1 MKKVYLL
8 IISCF
13 LYSLLLAQKPGVVK
27 GVAFDTL
34 TKQPVAAATVT
45 LLQKKDSSLVSFALT
60 DSKGQFEITGL
71 PNGEYRL
78 LTTHVSYH
86 NNSRLFTI
94 DDNHKQVNLGNI
106 IMNDVSR
113 MLSEVTVTAEAP
125 PVTLIDDT
133 VQYNAGSF
141 KTVPNATV
149 EQLLKKMPGIKV
161 EKDGTVKAQGQE
173 VKKVL
178 VDGKEFFGND
188 PKLATRNLP
197 ADAVDK
203 VQVYDKASDQA
214 QLTGFDDGNSEKTIN
229 LKLKKDKKKGMFGKA
244 MAGGG
249 TNDRYEGKFNVNSF
263 KGARQFSV
271 IGMGNNTNAE
281 GFSFMDMLSFNGSM
295 SNMGQSGS
303 GGGIELSIRD
313 DNNGGQNDN
322 SNGIR
327 TIWGG
332 GFNYNNIIGNK
343 TNFTS
348 NYFYNRYNPNTESH
362 IQRQYF
368 LPGDT
373 SYLYNQNSFAKNINN
388 THKINLGADIQI
400 DSFHS
405 IKISPSIGYQQTANA
420 EVSDYNTFS
429 LSGKP
434 GTNGYSENG
443 SGNKGYNFRNDILFR
458 KKFRRTGRT
467 LSFSLQNNLNA
478 SDGDGSLFSTN
489 TYLNTS
495 GTLIRTDS
503 INQHNTNSS
512 DLNGY
517 TAKLVYTEP
526 IFKRSL
532 LEFSVAKSNTIS
544 TAQKKTYDYNKLS
557 GKFDNLNDRLTNDYE
572 NSYGYNQA
580 GIRWRMQL
588 RKFNA
593 AAGLNWQQSELEGE
607 SIAAG
612 KDTAISKTF
621 YNLLPNVRLQY
632 NFTKFRNL
640 RLNYTT
646 STKQPSVTQLQP
658 VPDNTDPLNIKAGN
672 ADLKQE
678 LTHMV
683 QLNFFSVNPFRNKL
697 LFAFFNLRRTDN
709 KIVDFDTI
717 DSVGVKTTRPV
728 NVDGV
733 YDISGT
739 VNLGLPVR
747 FLKGTVH
754 FGNSG
759 SYTKNRSFINGAA
772 NSINTL
778 NINPDI
784 RLEIDASEK
793 LDISLFAG
801 INYYKTQYGLQS
813 SLNTEYLNQ
822 QYGTEV
828 NWQLPKRFYFNTE
841 FTYTINT
848 QRASGFNAKVPLW
861 NAFISKQFLRFN
873 RGEIKLSAFDVLKQN
888 VGVSRSTSQN
898 YIEDKRVRN
907 LQRFF
912 LLSFTYSLTKNG
924 LNAPGEVG
932 DIHIIRK

>member
-1 MKKVYLL
+1 MKKLYLL
-8 IISCF
+8 IICCF
-13 LYSLLLAQKPGVVK
+13 LYSFLLAQKNGVVK
-27 GVAFDTL
+27 GIAFDTL
-34 TKQPVAAATVT
+34 SKQPVVAATVT
-45 LLQKKDSSLVSFALT
+45 LLLKKDSSLVSFAMT
-60 DSKGQFEITGL
+60 DSRGQFEIAGL
-71 PNGEYRL
+71 ANGEYRL

-86 NNSRLFTI
+86 NSSRLFAI
-94 DDNHKQVNLGNI
+94 NDNNKQVNLGNI
-106 IMNDVSR
+106 IMTDVSR

-229 LKLKKDKKKGMFGKA
+229 LKLKKDKKKGMFGKV

-249 TNDRYEGKFNVNSF
+249 TNDRFEGKGNVNSF

-271 IGMGNNTNAE
+271 LGMGNNTNSE

-295 SNMGQSGS
+295 SNVQQG
-303 GGGIELSIRD
+303 GGGIEISIRND
-313 DNNGGQNDN
+313 NDN
-322 SNGIR
+322 SQNNSSNGIK

-348 NYFYNRYNPNTESH
+348 NYFYNRYNPNTETH

-368 LPGDT
+368 LPGDS
-373 SYLYNQNSFAKNINN
+373 SYYYNQNAFAKNLNN
-388 THKINLGADIQI
+388 SHKLNLGADIQI

-405 IKISPSIGYQQTANA
+405 IKISPSIGYQQTANSS
-420 EVSDYNTFS
+420 VSDYNTFS
-429 LSGKP
+429 LTGKP
-434 GTNGYSENG
+434 GTSGYSENE
-443 SGNKGYNFRNDILFR
+443 SNNKGYNFRNDLLFR
-458 KKFRRTGRT
+458 KKFRRAGRT
-467 LSFSLQNNLNA
+467 LSLSLQNNVNA
-478 SDGDGSLFSTN
+478 SDGDGSLLSTN
-489 TYLNTS
+489 TYRNTT
-495 GTLIRTDS
+495 GTIIRTDS

-532 LEFSVAKSNTIS
+532 LEFSIAKSNTVS
-544 TAQKKTYDYNKLS
+544 TAQKVTYDYNKLS
-557 GKFDNLNDRLTNDYE
+557 GKFDHLNDRLTNDYE

-593 AAGLNWQQSELEGE
+593 AAGANWQQSELEGQ
-607 SIAAG
+607 SVAAG
-612 KDTAISKTF
+612 KDTTISKTF

-658 VPDNTDPLNIKAGN
+658 VPDNSDPLNIKAGN

-678 LTHMV
+678 LTHAV
-683 QLNFFSVNPFRNKL
+683 QLNFFSVNPFRNKN
-697 LFAFFNLRRTDN
+697 LFAFLNLRRTDN

-728 NVDGV
+728 NVNGV

-739 VNLGLPVR
+739 VNLGLPLH
-747 FLKGTVH
+747 FLKGSIH
-754 FGNSG
+754 FGVTG
-759 SYTKNRSFINGAA
+759 SYTKNKSFINSAA

-778 NINPDI
+778 NVSPDV
-784 RLEIDASEK
+784 RVDFEVTEK
-793 LDISLFAG
+793 LDISLSAG
-801 INYYKTQYGLQS
+801 VNYYKTQYGLQA
-813 SLNTEYLNQ
+813 SLNTEYLNHT
-822 QYGTEV
+822 YSTEI
-828 NWQLPKRFYFNTE
+828 NWQLPKSFYFNTE
-841 FTYTINT
+841 FTYTINN
-848 QRASGFNAKVPLW
+848 QLASGFNAKVPLW
-861 NAFISKQFLRFN
+861 NAFISKQFLRYN
-873 RGEIKLSAFDVLKQN
+873 RGEIKLSAFDMLKQN
-888 VGVSRSTSQN
+888 IGVSRSTSQN
-898 YIEDKRVRN
+898 YIEDKRVKN

-924 LNAPGEVG
+924 LSSPGAVG
-932 DIHIIRK
+932 DIHVIRR